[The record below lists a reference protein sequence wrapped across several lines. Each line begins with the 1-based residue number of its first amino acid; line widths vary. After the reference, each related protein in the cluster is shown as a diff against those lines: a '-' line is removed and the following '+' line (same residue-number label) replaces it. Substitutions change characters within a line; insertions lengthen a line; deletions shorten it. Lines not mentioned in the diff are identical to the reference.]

1 LTVSAVERAR
11 HWPHPTFPATDLL
24 HARYVTYA
32 FGRHRHPQYAIAVIT
47 HGLEAF
53 DLRGT
58 RHHAGPGTV
67 AMVDPDIVH
76 TGQAGNLGGWRYQVL
91 YPDVDLMRSV
101 ARDLGADGLPTFP
114 QCTVDDP
121 HVAAALLRAHA
132 AAASGDRLASS
143 ELTRSALGLVVRRY
157 ARMAH
162 AGPAE
167 PGAGQRRVAETA
179 AVLRDR
185 LVSPP
190 SLDELA
196 ELAGCSPFAL
206 IRAYRRHVGMPP
218 HAFLTQCRIDRA
230 RALLA
235 GGADIASTAFE
246 VGFADQAHLTRQFRR
261 HTGVPPGRYAR
272 ERRIVQES
280 TLPRA

>member
-1 LTVSAVERAR
+1 
-11 HWPHPTFPATDLL
+11 
-24 HARYVTYA
+24 
-32 FGRHRHPQYAIAVIT
+32 
-47 HGLEAF
+47 
-53 DLRGT
+53 
-58 RHHAGPGTV
+58 
-67 AMVDPDIVH
+67 
-76 TGQAGNLGGWRYQVL
+76 
-91 YPDVDLMRSV
+91 
-101 ARDLGADGLPTFP
+101 
-114 QCTVDDP
+114 
-121 HVAAALLRAHA
+121 
-132 AAASGDRLASS
+132 
-143 ELTRSALGLVVRRY
+143 
-157 ARMAH
+157 
-162 AGPAE
+162 
-167 PGAGQRRVAETA
+167 
-179 AVLRDR
+179 VLRDR

-235 GGADIASTAFE
+235 GGADVAATAFE
-246 VGFADQAHLTRQFRR
+246 VGFADQAHLSRQFRR

>member
-1 LTVSAVERAR
+1 MIAAAVERAR
-11 HWPHPTFPATDLL
+11 HWPHPSLPGTDLL

-47 HGLEAF
+47 GGVEAF
-53 DLRGT
+53 DCRGT
-58 RHHAGPGTV
+58 LHHAGPGTV
-67 AMVDPDIVH
+67 AMVDPDTVH
-76 TGQAGNLGGWRYQVL
+76 TGQAGTPDGWRYEVL
-91 YPDVDLMRSV
+91 YPGIDLMRSV
-101 ARDLGADGLPTFP
+101 ARDLGADGVPTFP
-114 QCTVDDP
+114 QCTVRDP
-121 HVAAALLRAHA
+121 HAAAALLRAHA

-143 ELTRSALGLVVRRY
+143 EHTRAALGLLVRRY
-157 ARMAH
+157 ARMPH
-162 AGPAE
+162 AGLPE
-167 PGAGQRRVAETA
+167 PDAGHRRVVETA

-185 LVSPP
+185 LVAPP

-235 GGADIASTAFE
+235 GGADVASTAFE
-246 VGFADQAHLTRQFRR
+246 VGFADQAHLSRHFRR
-261 HTGVPPGRYAR
+261 HIGVPPGRYAR

-280 TLPRA
+280 T